1 MKFSSVVLSALLANL
16 VASAPIKTVIV
27 TAFTTV
33 LVDSK
38 GNTKIQTEAA
48 TATATLSGNA
58 AAANT
63 DVTQEYNT
71 PSTTF
76 TATSYN
82 NNNNWASAPSSVQTS
97 IVEPATS
104 EIIEPSTTNNIQT
117 TLSTQ
122 TTSSPSTTS
131 ATSPSSSSSSSS
143 AQPTGSEFSGEGT
156 FYSTGLGS
164 CGITSTDSDFIVAIS
179 HELYD
184 SKSVGNN
191 PNHNPLCNKKIR
203 AFYEGKSV
211 DVTVVDRCE
220 GCAYNDLDFSPAAF
234 DKLADESLGRI
245 DITWEW
251 LN

>member
-33 LVDSK
+33 LVDSQ
-38 GNTKIQTEAA
+38 GNTKVQTEAA
-48 TATATLSGNA
+48 TATATIGSGNA
-58 AAANT
+58 AAAIT
-63 DVTQEYNT
+63 DAAQEDNT
-71 PSTTF
+71 PSTTS
-76 TATSYN
+76 TSYNN
-82 NNNNWASAPSSVQTS
+82 NNNNWASAPSSVETS
-97 IVEPATS
+97 IVQPVTS
-104 EIIEPSTTNNIQT
+104 ELTQPSTTNNIPT

-122 TTSSPSTTS
+122 TTSSSTS
-131 ATSPSSSSSSSS
+131 SPSSTSSSSSS
-143 AQPTGSEFSGEGT
+143 AQPSGSEFSGEGT

-184 SKSVGNN
+184 SKAVGNN

-203 AFYEGKSV
+203 ASYEGKSV

-251 LN
+251 LD